1 MVAHVVRV
9 DLSASGV
16 SFTGTERDPLWGRP
30 MPDYTN
36 ETWLVNTKRET
47 TADFMMR
54 RRGAGRNVEIAVNAS
69 GWRPW
74 GGAGCYSTY
83 AALYRYAA
91 TEGREVSFGKD
102 PERGVFFIVRRDGQ
116 VLIRP
121 HVPVSMTN
129 DVTIAV
135 YGNRRILRRG
145 VRTADADPAKAML
158 NRELVS
164 REYVDQLTG
173 QKKMHTIDQAI
184 RHRIEEAGIKKL
196 RPGQNTAL
204 EIILTGSPETLNS
217 LDEKGLEKWVNES
230 MEWAGKTWGK
240 ENIVTA
246 VLHRDEKTPHIH
258 LIVVPIVQGLSR
270 RSRARDEMLKRVG
283 KKVKTKKRNTTGNRL
298 SANEVYTQPRLYAY
312 HTSYAKEVGAHFGLK
327 RGVRGEKGSRQNPQ
341 KSIDFN
347 RELARQKLEME
358 TMIEELRSDYSETQV
373 QLQTVTESLAVA
385 QQNLQKVNDDTA
397 VAQANLQQ
405 VTEAVARE
413 EEKRKNAKKEADNEV
428 ARLKELKLRT
438 AAEEERN
445 TEMEEKGGRLREELE
460 QVMDDLDIAQTHLRG
475 VTADIAQKEERR
487 RRASREADDEAA
499 RLDETKRQTAAEQK
513 KCADMKEYGLKLYGA
528 IKQMEGNLEK
538 GRDLEGQIAE
548 RENYFRS
555 LGSKALLDLVSMIP
569 QLIMRDLK
577 AIVGKY
583 FKGEVDSFKEMN
595 VQVSRGETVENETI
609 MQMQMKR
616 ADGTY
621 YTLSVSESDGH
632 VWHNGR
638 PYIGSKSGNQLYMKD
653 LADYCTR
660 ALSPEAKELVASLYK
675 RPEQAPV
682 AQDPVVDVLRK
693 RYGEIA
699 VVSVTPL
706 KTNGKVSGRMV
717 HFMVDGKKRTA
728 VYDVGSKEVCI
739 SPGHVKQGT
748 FYLSEWKTLGG
759 KPAVG
764 VNNRVYS
771 HEYRR
776 TLNKGQGIG

>member
-1 MVAHVVRV
+1 MEQYVVINIEKTKTISAVLERHILRV
-9 DLSASGV
+9 DIRYEDGKKIITSW
-16 SFTGTERDPLWGRP
+16 T
-30 MPDYTN
+30 PDN
-36 ETWLVNTKRET
+36 
-47 TADFMMR
+47 
-54 RRGAGRNVEIAVNAS
+54 
-69 GWRPW
+69 
-74 GGAGCYSTY
+74 
-83 AALYRYAA
+83 
-91 TEGREVSFGKD
+91 
-102 PERGVFFIVRRDGQ
+102 
-116 VLIRP
+116 
-121 HVPVSMTN
+121 
-129 DVTIAV
+129 
-135 YGNRRILRRG
+135 
-145 VRTADADPAKAML
+145 ADPAKAML

-385 QQNLQKVNDDTA
+385 QQNLQKVNDDMA
-397 VAQANLQQ
+397 IAQANLQQ
-405 VTEAVARE
+405 IAADVARE
-413 EEKRKNAKKEADNEV
+413 EEKRKNAKRD
-428 ARLKELKLRT
+428 
-438 AAEEERN
+438 
-445 TEMEEKGGRLREELE
+445 
-460 QVMDDLDIAQTHLRG
+460 
-475 VTADIAQKEERR
+475 
-487 RRASREADDEAA
+487 ADDEAA
-499 RLDETKRQTAAEQK
+499 RLDEAKRLTLAEK
-513 KCADMKEYGLKLYGA
+513 KKFDALQDSGLQLMGA

-555 LGSKALLDLVSMIP
+555 LGSKSLLDLVSMIP

>member
-1 MVAHVVRV
+1 MEQYIVINIEKTQTISAVLERHILRV
-9 DLSASGV
+9 DVRYENGKKIV
-16 SFTGTERDPLWGRP
+16 KTWT
-30 MPDYTN
+30 PDN
-36 ETWLVNTKRET
+36 
-47 TADFMMR
+47 
-54 RRGAGRNVEIAVNAS
+54 
-69 GWRPW
+69 
-74 GGAGCYSTY
+74 
-83 AALYRYAA
+83 
-91 TEGREVSFGKD
+91 
-102 PERGVFFIVRRDGQ
+102 
-116 VLIRP
+116 
-121 HVPVSMTN
+121 
-129 DVTIAV
+129 
-135 YGNRRILRRG
+135 
-145 VRTADADPAKAML
+145 ADASKAMQ

-164 REYVDQLTG
+164 RAYIDPLTG
-173 QKKMHTIDQAI
+173 KTKMRTIDQAI
-184 RHRIEEAGIKKL
+184 RHRIEEAGIKRL

-230 MEWAGKTWGK
+230 MAWAGKTWGE

-270 RSRARDEMLKRVG
+270 RSKARDEMLRRVG

-327 RGVRGEKGSRQNPQ
+327 RGVRGEKGSRKKHQT
-341 KSIDFN
+341 SEDYN
-347 RELARQKLEME
+347 RELERQKLETESLIAEM
-358 TMIEELRSDYSETQV
+358 RSEYSEKQGK
-373 QLQTVTESLAVA
+373 LQTVTESLAIA
-385 QQNLQKVNDDTA
+385 QGNLQKVNDDTA

-413 EEKRKNAKKEADNEV
+413 EEKRKNAKKEADNEE

-528 IKQMEGNLEK
+528 IKQMEGDLEK
-538 GRDLEGQIAE
+538 GHDLEGQIAE
-548 RENYFRS
+548 REDYFHS
-555 LGSKALLDLVSMIP
+555 LGSKSLLELVSKIPELIKQDLTTMVNKYYKGRVASFSEKEIQSKDGNKLMFLEMDFRLEQDGRSLDLAV
-569 QLIMRDLK
+569 REKD
-577 AIVGKY
+577 G
-583 FKGEVDSFKEMN
+583 
-595 VQVSRGETVENETI
+595 
-609 MQMQMKR
+609 R
-616 ADGTY
+616 AFLNKKLLNY
-621 YTLSVSESDGH
+621 
-632 VWHNGR
+632 
-638 PYIGSKSGNQLYMKD
+638 KSGDPVFMKEV
-653 LADYCTR
+653 ADYCTR
-660 ALSPEAKELVASLYK
+660 TLSPEAKELVASLYK

-682 AQDPVVDVLRK
+682 AQDPVVDILK
-693 RYGEIA
+693 KKFGEIS
-699 VVSVTPL
+699 VVSTTPL
-706 KTNGKVSGRMV
+706 KTNGKVSGRMI
-717 HFMVDGKKRTA
+717 HFTVDGKKRTA
-728 VYDVGSKEVCI
+728 VYDVDSKEISI
-739 SPGHVKQGT
+739 SPGHVKLGT
-748 FYLSEWKTLGG
+748 FYLSDWKTLSG

-776 TLNKGQGIG
+776 KHGLGRSK

>member
-1 MVAHVVRV
+1 MEQYVVINIEKTQTISAVLERHILRV
-9 DLSASGV
+9 DVRYEDGKKIVKAW
-16 SFTGTERDPLWGRP
+16 T
-30 MPDYTN
+30 PDN
-36 ETWLVNTKRET
+36 
-47 TADFMMR
+47 
-54 RRGAGRNVEIAVNAS
+54 
-69 GWRPW
+69 
-74 GGAGCYSTY
+74 
-83 AALYRYAA
+83 
-91 TEGREVSFGKD
+91 
-102 PERGVFFIVRRDGQ
+102 
-116 VLIRP
+116 
-121 HVPVSMTN
+121 
-129 DVTIAV
+129 
-135 YGNRRILRRG
+135 
-145 VRTADADPAKAML
+145 ADASKAML

-164 REYVDQLTG
+164 RAYVDPLTG
-173 QKKMHTIDQAI
+173 QTKMRTIDQAI
-184 RHRIEEAGIKKL
+184 RHRIEEADIKKL

-217 LDEKGLEKWVNES
+217 LDEKGLDKWVNES
-230 MEWAGKTWGK
+230 MDWAGKTWGK

-270 RSRARDEMLKRVG
+270 RSKARDEMLRRAG
-283 KKVKTKKRNTTGNRL
+283 KKAKTKKRNTTGNRL

-312 HTSYAKEVGAHFGLK
+312 HTSYAKEVGVHFGLK
-327 RGVRGEKGSRQNPQ
+327 RGVRGEKGSRKNPQ

-347 RELARQKLEME
+347 RELERKKIE
-358 TMIEELRSDYSETQV
+358 TEAMIAELRSDYSEKQEK
-373 QLQTVTESLAVA
+373 LQTVTESLAIA
-385 QQNLQKVNDDTA
+385 QENLQKVNDDTA

-528 IKQMEGNLEK
+528 IKQMEGDLEK
-538 GRDLEGQIAE
+538 GHDLEGQIAE

-555 LGSKALLDLVSMIP
+555 LGSKSLLELMSKIPELIKRDLTAMVNKYYKGRVASFGEKEVQSKDGNKLMFLEMDFRLEQDGRSLDLAV
-569 QLIMRDLK
+569 REKD
-577 AIVGKY
+577 G
-583 FKGEVDSFKEMN
+583 
-595 VQVSRGETVENETI
+595 
-609 MQMQMKR
+609 R
-616 ADGTY
+616 AFLNKKLLNY
-621 YTLSVSESDGH
+621 
-632 VWHNGR
+632 
-638 PYIGSKSGNQLYMKD
+638 KSGEPVFMKEI
-653 LADYCTR
+653 ADYCTR
-660 ALSPEAKELVASLYK
+660 TLSPEAKELVASLYK
-675 RPEQAPV
+675 RPEQAPIE
-682 AQDPVVDVLRK
+682 QDPVVDVLK
-693 RYGEIA
+693 KKYGEI
-699 VVSVTPL
+699 SVIYATPL
-706 KTNGKVSGRMV
+706 KTNGKVSGRMI
-717 HFMVDGKKRTA
+717 HFTVDGKKRTA
-728 VYDVGSKEVCI
+728 VYDVDSKEISI

-748 FYLSEWKTLGG
+748 FYLSDWKTLSG

-776 TLNKGQGIG
+776 LHKGHGVG

>member
-1 MVAHVVRV
+1 MGQYVVINIEKTQTISPVLERHLLRV
-9 DLSASGV
+9 DIRYEDGKKIITSW
-16 SFTGTERDPLWGRP
+16 T
-30 MPDYTN
+30 PDN
-36 ETWLVNTKRET
+36 
-47 TADFMMR
+47 
-54 RRGAGRNVEIAVNAS
+54 
-69 GWRPW
+69 
-74 GGAGCYSTY
+74 
-83 AALYRYAA
+83 
-91 TEGREVSFGKD
+91 
-102 PERGVFFIVRRDGQ
+102 
-116 VLIRP
+116 
-121 HVPVSMTN
+121 
-129 DVTIAV
+129 
-135 YGNRRILRRG
+135 
-145 VRTADADPAKAML
+145 ADPAKAML

-385 QQNLQKVNDDTA
+385 QQNLQKVNDDMA
-397 VAQANLQQ
+397 IAQANLQQ
-405 VTEAVARE
+405 IAADVARE
-413 EEKRKNAKKEADNEV
+413 EEKRKNAKRD
-428 ARLKELKLRT
+428 
-438 AAEEERN
+438 
-445 TEMEEKGGRLREELE
+445 
-460 QVMDDLDIAQTHLRG
+460 
-475 VTADIAQKEERR
+475 
-487 RRASREADDEAA
+487 ADDEAA
-499 RLDETKRQTAAEQK
+499 RLDEAKRLTLAEK
-513 KCADMKEYGLKLYGA
+513 KKFDALQDSGLQLMGA